1 MKSNKSVTWT
11 ENTIFRERCAN
22 NRAHAGPFGSFN
34 IPPGRWQCTCG
45 FELLFCTPGCLKRAF
60 KSRSNRCAIAHREF
74 EHHHKIRTVQ
84 LYKKHSN
91 IIEFKK

>member
-34 IPPGRWQCTCG
+34 IPPGRWQSHI
-45 FELLFCTPGCLKRAF
+45 EN
-60 KSRSNRCAIAHREF
+60 SNFFFVHLDA
-74 EHHHKIRTVQ
+74 
-84 LYKKHSN
+84 
-91 IIEFKK
+91 